1 MFFTTLA
8 LAVAVFSAVY
18 GDEIPIDD
26 CGKHYALTS
35 FGIYSQLD
43 LLMYKGRKRP

>member
-8 LAVAVFSAVY
+8 LALAVFSTAY

-26 CGKHYALTS
+26 CGK
-35 FGIYSQLD
+35 
-43 LLMYKGRKRP
+43 P